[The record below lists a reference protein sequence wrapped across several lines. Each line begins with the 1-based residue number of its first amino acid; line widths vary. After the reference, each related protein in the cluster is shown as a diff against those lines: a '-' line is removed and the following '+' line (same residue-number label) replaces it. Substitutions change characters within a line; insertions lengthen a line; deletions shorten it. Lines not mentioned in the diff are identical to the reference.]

1 MKVIFQIIVLL
12 ITSFSGLI
20 VLNNFP
26 TDGLTKMMGFMS
38 IGSIILFIIV
48 IAILLLSR
56 LSKNM
61 TFRYSFFGFLV
72 ISTLFLNYKMYPN
85 YKYSPMNLHSEFKEL
100 EKSYD
105 TISLKSYSEGID
117 LTDKIKNKMLR
128 HKYALKLPNYFIKYH
143 DIKNSWEF
151 SKSKSFPIWIIND
164 SILTNNDNLRWELK
178 DSIYSF
184 KEVYQNDSLN
194 FIIGMDGLNRVEH
207 YYTGGGT
214 NVSETGIRTRNSG
227 TVDQNG
233 FRIIVTKNTDD
244 EAYGKDKFLYDLF
257 DSKLKNKK
265 VVNTIYSK

>member
-1 MKVIFQIIVLL
+1 MRKIFQIIVLL
-12 ITSFSGLI
+12 ITSFSALI
-20 VLNNFP
+20 VLNNFS
-26 TDGLTKMMGFMS
+26 TDGLTKTMGFLS

-48 IAILLLSR
+48 LSILLLSR
-56 LSKNM
+56 LSKNI
-61 TFRYSFFGFLV
+61 TFRYSIFGVLV
-72 ISTLFLNYKMYPN
+72 ISTIFLNYKMYPN
-85 YKYSPMNLHSEFKEL
+85 YEYSPMNLHSEFNEL

-105 TISLKSYSEGID
+105 TISLKSYSQGID
-117 LTDKIKNKMLR
+117 LSDKIKNKMLR

-143 DIKNSWEF
+143 DIKNSWRF
-151 SKSKSFPIWIIND
+151 SKSKTFPIWIIND
-164 SILTNNDNLRWELK
+164 SILTNNNNLRWELN
-178 DSIYSF
+178 DSIYYF

-233 FRIIVTKNTDD
+233 FRIIVTKDTND

-257 DSKLKNKK
+257 YNKLKSKK